1 MKIAVTGATG
11 HLGSLVVKKLSEKV
25 DQANIIALVH
35 SKNHAQDL
43 IKEGY
48 KIREIDFQNVSTLNT
63 ALQKV
68 DTLVYVASKTYS
80 VFDRVRE
87 LENVLS
93 AMQENHI
100 SNLVAMSFIADQE
113 DNPFVMSPFYGYLP
127 RRLAGTKLNYAI
139 AKNSLYADPLVPYL
153 PELIERKGLIYP
165 VGKQAMSF
173 ISLEDSAEA
182 MTTMALKP
190 EILQSRKSYLL
201 TQARSYTMPELG
213 KIMTKVTG
221 HEIGYHPVSVE
232 EFGKI
237 YATEG
242 DGEELASMY
251 AGGAM
256 GYLHG
261 LSDDFAHITEHEP
274 ESMEHFLARNY
285 HKNN

>member
-35 SKNHAQDL
+35 NKNHAQDL

-139 AKNSLYADPLVPYL
+139 AKNGLYADPLVPYL